1 MFLISAATALAAI
14 VATVL
19 ACRTVVDAEFR
30 IREERIKESKPRLRT
45 LRARLSGA
53 LLGGVKKLQAPWRT
67 NRSQPG
73 LG

>member
-19 ACRTVVDAEFR
+19 ACAVVVDAEFR
-30 IREERIKESKPRLRT
+30 VREERIQDSKPRLRAV
-45 LRARLSGA
+45 RARFSGA

-67 NRSQPG
+67 NRSEPV